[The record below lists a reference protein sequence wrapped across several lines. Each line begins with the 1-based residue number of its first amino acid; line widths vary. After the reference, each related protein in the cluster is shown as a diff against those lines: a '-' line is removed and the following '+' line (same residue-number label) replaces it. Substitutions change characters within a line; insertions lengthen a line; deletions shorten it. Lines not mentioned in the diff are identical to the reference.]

1 MEEFFHPDTLTNPL
15 VNVNGRGAKGNN
27 NENLIALNPV
37 KVDQIRRTVLG
48 FVEGDSQ
55 SQRKYMEIMC

>member
-1 MEEFFHPDTLTNPL
+1 